1 MYTFLKI
8 IIIKKKTTHPKGYMF
23 CYIYDLLP
31 NPNTNNDIVNFL
43 KLNILVSNITFFFLI
58 ILKKLK
64 EILFIYFITKKKL
77 FLIY

>member
-1 MYTFLKI
+1 
-8 IIIKKKTTHPKGYMF
+8 MF